1 MLFNKLFAIVDMCLS
16 CEDIGLA
23 REICA
28 MVPDD
33 EFLTIFTS
41 CISASRAQRNSDLHY
56 KFALR
61 LHHVW
66 QYGIH
71 SICDGWE

>member
-1 MLFNKLFAIVDMCLS
+1 MLFNKLFPIVDMCLS

-28 MVPDD
+28 IWYQMTN
-33 EFLTIFTS
+33 FWTILRPVF
-41 CISASRAQRNSDLHY
+41 SASRAQRNSDLHY

-66 QYGIH
+66 QYGRH
-71 SICDGWE
+71 SICDG